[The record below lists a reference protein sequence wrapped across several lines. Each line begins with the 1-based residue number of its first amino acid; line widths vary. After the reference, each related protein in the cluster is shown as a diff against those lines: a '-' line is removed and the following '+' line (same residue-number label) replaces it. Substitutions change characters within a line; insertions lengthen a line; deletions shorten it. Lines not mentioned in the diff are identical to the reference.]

1 MTDFD
6 PETSGRDLSTDEIL
20 APQLA
25 LAASQDG
32 ADDDV
37 EVPDPEVSDA
47 DHQALTA
54 TLTARWPEHRVG
66 PGTARVQALVELL
79 GDPHR
84 CAPVIQL
91 AGTNGKG
98 STAAMIDAL
107 LRSQGLR
114 TGRFASPHVSDV
126 TERITIDGRP
136 ISRARFADVWRDV
149 KPYVEM
155 VDQMAIDGIAMT
167 FFEVITG
174 MAFAAFADAPVDVMI
189 LEVGLGGTHDATS
202 VADADVAV
210 ITPIDL
216 DHTHLLGSTAAEIAG
231 EKAGIIKPGAMAV
244 LAGQSREVAE
254 VLLARCAEVGAMP
267 YREGVDFS
275 LLDRTVAVGG
285 QMVRLQAAG
294 GPVEDVMVPLHGA
307 HQARNAAVAF
317 GAVSAFG
324 GMATLD
330 DDVIRE
336 GFSDVVAP
344 GRMEVV
350 RQTPTIVLDGAHNPH
365 GARAAAQTVAEVFT
379 FRPTVGVIAAM
390 ADKDVAGVLRAWSE
404 IFDHVVCTRPASTDR
419 AMPSATLADR
429 AGEVFDRSRVE
440 VVDRLDDALERAVQL
455 ADAGEDDAGGVVVTG
470 SIILVGEARN
480 LLGAPDPGQAPT
492 MGLAVPET
500 PDFDDLFGDED

>member
-6 PETSGRDLSTDEIL
+6 PEAPGLGLSSDEIL

-25 LAASQDG
+25 LSAADSEN
-32 ADDDV
+32 DDV
-37 EVPDPEVSDA
+37 EVPDQEVPDA
-47 DHQALTA
+47 DHAALTA
-54 TLTARWPEHRVG
+54 ALTARWPEHRIG
-66 PGTARVQALVELL
+66 PGTARVRALVELL

-107 LRSQGLR
+107 LRSRGLR

-126 TERITIDGRP
+126 TERISIDGVP
-136 ISRARFADVWRDV
+136 ISRARFAEVWRDV

-155 VDQMAIDGIAMT
+155 VDEMAIDGIAMT

-174 MAFAAFADAPVDVMI
+174 MAFAAFADAPVDVMVI
-189 LEVGLGGTHDATS
+189 EVGLGGTHDATN
-202 VADADVAV
+202 VVDADVAV

-231 EKAGIIKPGAMAV
+231 EKAGIIKPGATAV

-267 YREGVDFS
+267 YREGVDFA

-285 QMVRLQAAG
+285 QVLRLQAAG

-307 HQARNAAVAF
+307 HQARNAAVAL

-324 GMATLD
+324 GMAALD
-330 DDVIRE
+330 DEVIRQ
-336 GFSDVVAP
+336 GFADVSVP

-350 RQTPTIVLDGAHNPH
+350 RRTPTVVLDGAHNPH
-365 GARAAAQTVAEVFT
+365 GARAAAQTVAEVFS
-379 FRPTVGVIAAM
+379 FRPAVGVIAVM
-390 ADKDVAGVLRAWSE
+390 GDKDVSALLQAWSE
-404 IFDHVVCTRPASTDR
+404 IFDQVICTRPASTDR
-419 AMPSATLADR
+419 AMAPAALAER
-429 AGEVFDRSRVE
+429 AAEVFDRSRVAW
-440 VVDRLDDALERAVQL
+440 VDRLDDALERAVEL
-455 ADAGEDDAGGVVVTG
+455 ADADEEGNGGIVVTG

-480 LLGAPDPGQAPT
+480 LLGAPDPTDAPAL
-492 MGLAVPET
+492 GLAAPEA
-500 PDFDDLFGDED
+500 PDLDDLFGDED